1 MMTTYLSAKQA
12 AAELDISLPTLYA
25 YVSRG
30 LIRSEAG
37 EGASRAR
44 RYRAEDVATL
54 KTRKEMRHRPELAA
68 ETAYKTAYKTALHWG
83 APVLESAITLID
95 NGRLT
100 YRGYDA
106 ITLPGAH
113 TFADVANLLWRQELT
128 SGAQFTADISPQ
140 WETIAPLWAHIRQ
153 LTLMERLQT
162 VLPLAMA
169 HDLAAYDWQP
179 TAVYQTGQR
188 ILLLLATAVTGQ
200 LVSGSIAAALQQ
212 TWAPADTATSTPLS
226 ASLTSLLETALIYCA
241 DHELNVSAFA
251 ARVVASA
258 RATPYA
264 VVMAGLAA
272 LQGTLH
278 GGATERVDAFLREV
292 GTPGN
297 ARAAITARL
306 RRSEQIPGF
315 GHPLYPDGDPRGRAL
330 LEKVAATYP
339 ATPGWQLAQ
348 QVVAEMATAVGRHP
362 NIDFALVALAWAAAQ
377 SDAPLPTGAPL
388 ALFALGRTVGWI
400 GHALEQMEQDQMIR
414 PRARYVGPLAVIGNP

>member
-1 MMTTYLSAKQA
+1 MTTYLSAKQA
-12 AAELDISLPTLYA
+12 AAELRISLPTLYA

-30 LIRSEAG
+30 LIRSEVG

-44 RYRAEDVATL
+44 RYRAEDVAAL
-54 KTRKEMRHRPELAA
+54 KARKQMRHQPELAA
-68 ETAYKTAYKTALHWG
+68 ETATKTALHWG

-128 SGAQFTADISPQ
+128 TGAQFTADISPQ
-140 WETIAPLWAHIRQ
+140 WATIAPLWAHIRQ
-153 LTLMERLQT
+153 LTLMERLLT

-169 HDLAAYDWQP
+169 HDLAAYDWQA

-200 LVSGSIAAALQQ
+200 PISGSIAAALQQ
-212 TWAPADTATSTPLS
+212 SWSPVDTTTSTPLS
-226 ASLTSLLETALIYCA
+226 ASLTPLLEAALIYCA

-292 GTPGN
+292 GTPDN
-297 ARAAITARL
+297 ARATITARL
-306 RRSEQIPGF
+306 RRGEEIPGF
-315 GHPLYPDGDPRGRAL
+315 GHPLYPEGDPRGRAL
-330 LEKVAATYP
+330 LAKIAAVYP
-339 ATPGWQLAQ
+339 ASPGWQLAQ

-362 NIDFALVALAWAAAQ
+362 NIDFALVTLAWAAN
-377 SDAPLPTGAPL
+377 LPPGAPL
-388 ALFALGRTVGWI
+388 ALFALGRTVGWL
-400 GHALEQMEQDQMIR
+400 GHALEQVEQDQMIR
-414 PRARYVGPLAVIGNP
+414 PRARYVGPLAVRRDT

>member
-1 MMTTYLSAKQA
+1 MTTHLSAKQA
-12 AAELDISLPTLYA
+12 AAELGISLPTLYA

-37 EGASRAR
+37 EGPSRAR
-44 RYRAEDVATL
+44 RYRAEDVAAL
-54 KTRKEMRHRPELAA
+54 KTRKEMRRRPEVAA
-68 ETAYKTAYKTALHWG
+68 ETAVKTAVQTALHWG

-95 NGRLT
+95 NGHLT
-100 YRGYDA
+100 YRGYDTL
-106 ITLPGAH
+106 TLPDAH
-113 TFADVANLLWRQELT
+113 TFADVANLIWRQELT
-128 SGAQFTADISPQ
+128 TGAQFTADINSQ
-140 WETIAPLWAHIRQ
+140 WAPIAPLWPHIRQ
-153 LTLMERLQT
+153 LALMERLQT
-162 VLPLAMA
+162 VLPLAMG

-179 TAVYQTGQR
+179 TTVYQTGQR

-200 LVSGSIAAALQQ
+200 PISGSISSALQRA
-212 TWAPADTATSTPLS
+212 WGADPVVTPL
-226 ASLTSLLETALIYCA
+226 LESALIYCA

-292 GTPGN
+292 GTPDN

-306 RRSEQIPGF
+306 RRGEEIPGF
-315 GHPLYPDGDPRGRAL
+315 GHPLYLEGDPRGRAL
-330 LEKVAATYP
+330 LAKIAAVYP
-339 ATPGWQLAQ
+339 APPGWQLAQ

-362 NIDFALVALAWAAAQ
+362 NIDFALVTLAWAAN
-377 SDAPLPTGAPL
+377 LPPGAPL
-388 ALFALGRTVGWI
+388 ALFALGRTVGWL
-400 GHALEQMEQDQMIR
+400 GHALEQVEQDQMIR
-414 PRARYVGPLAVIGNP
+414 PRARYVGPLAMMRDA

>member
-1 MMTTYLSAKQA
+1 MTTYLSAKEA
-12 AAELDISLPTLYA
+12 AAELGISLPTLYA

-37 EGASRAR
+37 EGPSRAR
-44 RYRAEDVATL
+44 RYRAEDVAAL
-54 KTRKEMRHRPELAA
+54 KTRKEMRHRPEVAA
-68 ETAYKTAYKTALHWG
+68 ETAVKTAVQTALHWG

-106 ITLPGAH
+106 LTLPHEH
-113 TFADVANLLWRQELT
+113 TFADVANLIWRQELS
-128 SGAQFTADISPQ
+128 SGAQFTADIRPQ
-140 WETIAPLWAHIRQ
+140 WAPIAPLWPHIGQ
-153 LTLMERLQT
+153 LALMERLQT

-200 LVSGSIAAALQQ
+200 PVSSSIAAALQQ
-212 TWAPADTATSTPLS
+212 TWGAGTAVTP
-226 ASLTSLLETALIYCA
+226 LLETALIYCA

-264 VVMAGLAA
+264 VVLAGLAA

-278 GGATERVDAFLREV
+278 GGATERVDAFFREV
-292 GTPGN
+292 GTPEN
-297 ARAAITARL
+297 ARAAIAARL
-306 RRSEQIPGF
+306 RRGEPIPGF
-315 GHPLYPDGDPRGRAL
+315 GHPLYPEGDPRGRAL
-330 LEKVAATYP
+330 LAQVAALYP
-339 ATPGWQLAQ
+339 AAPGWQLAQ
-348 QVVAEMATAVGRHP
+348 QVMEEMGTAVNRHP
-362 NIDFALVALAWAAAQ
+362 NIDFALVALAWAGG
-377 SDAPLPTGAPL
+377 LPPGAPL
-388 ALFALGRTVGWI
+388 ALFALGRTVGWL
-400 GHALEQMEQDQMIR
+400 GHALEQIEQGQMIR
-414 PRARYVGPLAVIGNP
+414 PRARYVGPLSVIGNP